1 MIKATLNIICILS
14 FHTKGKYLL
23 SHSKPFSLLAAGKAR
38 GSQLPAGSRVRP
50 STGGSQPLCPPLW
63 CVCMPSESQLTGRPR
78 GRRHR
83 PAVLRGPSRGPC
95 GPTPLSPRA
104 LHCKNLTS
112 PGFSMSPS
120 PSEPSLVNTPS
131 SSSPSS
137 GAPRASPVLLLS
149 SEPLPGQTVW
159 SQSFRTLNI
168 G

>member
-1 MIKATLNIICILS
+1 MHS
-14 FHTKGKYLL
+14 FISYQRKISPESFQTF
-23 SHSKPFSLLAAGKAR
+23 FS
-38 GSQLPAGSRVRP
+38 AGSWQGQRVP
-50 STGGSQPLCPPLW
+50 AACWEQSAAQHGGSQPLCPPLW
-63 CVCMPSESQLTGRPR
+63 CVCMPSESQLTGRLR

-137 GAPRASPVLLLS
+137 GAPRASPVLLLA